1 MSYQALARRWR
12 PRHFSDVIGQ
22 DHVVGALTAALDQ
35 NRVHHAFL
43 FSGTRGVGKTTVAR
57 LLAKA
62 LNCERGVSSKPCGEC
77 GACQGLEEGRFIDL
91 IEIDAASRTRVDD
104 TREIL
109 DNVQYAPTQGRCK
122 VYLIDEVHMLSTH
135 SFNALLKTLEEPPA
149 HVKFLLATTDPQK
162 LPATILSRC
171 LQFNLRALDLDQIAG
186 NLEKILAEED
196 IKYDRSGLTTLAR
209 VAAGSMRDG
218 LSLLDQAIAFG
229 SGTVTDEQVREM
241 LGMMEDQHVEEILG
255 ALADDDGTA
264 LVQLIQRMKERA
276 LDYVAA
282 LDDLLLVLHDI
293 SLCHVAPD
301 ALDAKGSDTQKISGL
316 AERISVDDA
325 QLFYQI
331 GLYGKRDL
339 PLAPDPASGFEMTL
353 LRMLAF
359 RPVDDRDTASGAT
372 RPRSKSGLPGGPQ
385 TTATTDREKSY
396 KPESAAQPSPNG
408 DRQSPSRQSDAGSD
422 RDSDLANSDVWAAV
436 VSDSTLEGVARE
448 LAMNMAPVEYA
459 ENTLTVTIDAAVVG
473 LYNKDRQVLIENAVG
488 EKAGRPFTLRLL
500 KSSAETP
507 ETETPAANQLRHA
520 EEAKAEAYQNL
531 MRDPT
536 VQEVI
541 ERFDATV
548 VPESVQPGNQRG

>member
-1 MSYQALARRWR
+1 MSYQALARKWR
-12 PRHFSDVIGQ
+12 PRNFSDVIGQ
-22 DHVVGALTAALDQ
+22 DHIVGALTAALDQ
-35 NRVHHAFL
+35 DRVHHAFL

-77 GACQGLEEGRFIDL
+77 GVCQGVEEGRFIDL

-109 DNVQYAPTQGRCK
+109 DNVQYAPTQGRYK

-186 NLEKILAEED
+186 NFEKILAEEE
-196 IKYDRSGLTTLAR
+196 IKYDGSGLTTLAR

-229 SGTVTDEQVREM
+229 NGTVTDDQVREM
-241 LGMMEDQHVEEILG
+241 LGMMEDRYVEEILG
-255 ALADDDGTA
+255 ALADDDA
-264 LVQLIQRMKERA
+264 VVLVQLIHRMKERA

-301 ALDAKGSDTQKISGL
+301 ALDAKGSDTEKISGL
-316 AERISVDDA
+316 AQRISVHDA
-325 QLFYQI
+325 QFFYQI

-339 PLAPDPASGFEMTL
+339 ALAPDPASGFEMTL

-359 RPVDDRDTASGAT
+359 RPVNDQDTAGGAT
-372 RPRSKSGLPGGPQ
+372 RSQAKSAIPEEPQ
-385 TTATTDREKSY
+385 ATATNEREKSR
-396 KPESAAQPSPNG
+396 KPEIAAQPSPRRPDYGG
-408 DRQSPSRQSDAGSD
+408 DGGA
-422 RDSDLANSDVWAAV
+422 DLANSDIWAAV
-436 VSDSTLEGVARE
+436 VSDSALEGVARE
-448 LAMNMAPVEYA
+448 LAMNMAPVEYD
-459 ENTLTVTIDAAVVG
+459 ENVLTVTIDAAVSD
-473 LYNKDRQVLIENAVG
+473 LYNKDRQRLIEKTVG
-488 EKAGRPFTLRLL
+488 EKVGQSLILRLL
-500 KSSAETP
+500 KSSEESL
-507 ETETPAANQLRHA
+507 ETETPVANRLRHA
-520 EEAKAEAYQNL
+520 AEAKAEAYQTL
-531 MRDPT
+531 MQDPT

-548 VPESVQPGNQRG
+548 LPESVQPGNQRG

>member
-1 MSYQALARRWR
+1 
-12 PRHFSDVIGQ
+12 
-22 DHVVGALTAALDQ
+22 
-35 NRVHHAFL
+35 
-43 FSGTRGVGKTTVAR
+43 
-57 LLAKA
+57 LAKA
-62 LNCERGVSSKPCGEC
+62 LNCERGVSSKPCGDC
-77 GACQGLEEGRFIDL
+77 GACRGVEEGRFIDL

-186 NLEKILAEED
+186 NLEKILAEEG
-196 IKYDRSGLTTLAR
+196 IKYDGSGLSTLAR

-229 SGTVTDEQVREM
+229 NGTVTDDQVREM
-241 LGMMEDQHVEEILG
+241 LGMMEDWHAEEILR
-255 ALADDDGTA
+255 ALADDDATV

-293 SLCHVAPD
+293 SLFHVAPD

-316 AERISVDDA
+316 AQRISVDDA

-339 PLAPDPASGFEMTL
+339 ALAPDPASGFEMTL

-359 RPVDDRDTASGAT
+359 RPVDDRVTASGAT
-372 RPRSKSGLPGGPQ
+372 RPRPKSGLPEGSQ
-385 TTATTDREKSY
+385 ITATSDQEKTGIQVQSSS
-396 KPESAAQPSPNG
+396 KVDQQAPSHWSDSGGGG
-408 DRQSPSRQSDAGSD
+408 DTN
-422 RDSDLANSDVWAAV
+422 LANSDVWAAV
-436 VSDSTLEGVARE
+436 VSDSTLKGVARE
-448 LAMNMAPVEYA
+448 LAMNMAPVESD
-459 ENTLTVTIDAAVVG
+459 ENILTVTVDAAVSD
-473 LYNKDRQVLIENAVG
+473 LYNEDRQALIEKAVG

-500 KSSAETP
+500 KASAEATKR
-507 ETETPAANQLRHA
+507 ETPAANRLRHA
-520 EEAKAEAYQNL
+520 EEAKAEAYQTL
-531 MRDPT
+531 MQDPT

-548 VPESVQPGNQRG
+548 VPESIQPGNQRG

>member
-1 MSYQALARRWR
+1 MSYQALARKWR

-22 DHVVGALTAALDQ
+22 DHVVGALTVALDQ
-35 NRVHHAFL
+35 DRVHHAFL

-62 LNCERGVSSKPCGEC
+62 LNCETGVSSKPCGEC
-77 GACQGLEEGRFIDL
+77 GACRGVDEGRFIDL
-91 IEIDAASRTRVDD
+91 IEVDAASKTRVDD

-171 LQFNLRALDLDQIAG
+171 LQFNLRALDLEQIAG
-186 NLEKILAEED
+186 NLGKILIEED
-196 IKYDRSGLTTLAR
+196 IAYDDLGLTTLAR

-229 SGTVTDEQVREM
+229 SGKVTAEQVREM
-241 LGMMEDQHVEEILG
+241 LGMMEDRHVEEILG
-255 ALADDDGTA
+255 ALADNDA
-264 LVQLIQRMKERA
+264 KAVVQLIQQMKERA

-293 SLCHVAPD
+293 SLCHVAPE
-301 ALDAKGSDTQKISGL
+301 ALAAKGSDTQKVSVLSKKIS
-316 AERISVDDA
+316 AHDA
-325 QLFYQI
+325 QFFYQI

-339 PLAPDPASGFEMTL
+339 SLAPDPASGFEMTL

-359 RPVDDRDTASGAT
+359 RPVDDRDTVDGDT
-372 RPRSKSGLPGGPQ
+372 RPPSKSGASEAPHIK
-385 TTATTDREKSY
+385 ATDDRGKSR
-396 KPESAAQPSPNG
+396 KLEIKVQPSSNDNPKPSPLRIDVDG
-408 DRQSPSRQSDAGSD
+408 DR
-422 RDSDLANSDVWAAV
+422 DLANSDVWANV
-436 VSDSTLEGVARE
+436 VSESALKGIARE
-448 LAMNMAPVEYA
+448 LAMNMAPLEYD
-459 ENTLTVTIDAAVVG
+459 ENILAVTIDSAVYD
-473 LYNKDRQVLIENAVG
+473 LYNKDRHALIENAVR
-488 EKAGRPFTLRLL
+488 EKEGRPISLRLL
-500 KSSAETP
+500 KSTEEAVA
-507 ETETPAANQLRHA
+507 TETPAANLLRHA
-520 EEAKAEAYQNL
+520 ESAKAEAYQIL
-531 MRDPT
+531 MQDPT

-541 ERFDATV
+541 DRFDATV
-548 VPESVQPGNQRG
+548 VPESVQAGDQRG

>member
-35 NRVHHAFL
+35 DRVHHAFL

-77 GACQGLEEGRFIDL
+77 GVCRGVEEGRFIDL

-135 SFNALLKTLEEPPA
+135 SFNALLKTLEEPPT

-186 NLEKILAEED
+186 NFEKILAEEE
-196 IKYDRSGLTTLAR
+196 IKYDGSGLTTLAR

-229 SGTVTDEQVREM
+229 NGTVTDEQVREM
-241 LGMMEDQHVEEILG
+241 LGMIEDRYVEGILG
-255 ALADDDGTA
+255 ALADNDAVA
-264 LVQLIQRMKERA
+264 LIQLIRRMKERA

-282 LDDLLLVLHDI
+282 LDDLLLALHDI

-301 ALDAKGSDTQKISGL
+301 ALDAKGSDTQKISDL
-316 AERISVDDA
+316 AQKISVHDA
-325 QLFYQI
+325 QFFYQI

-339 PLAPDPASGFEMTL
+339 PLAPDLASGFEMTL

-359 RPVDDRDTASGAT
+359 RPVDDQDTADGAT
-372 RPRSKSGLPGGPQ
+372 RSRAKSVLPQEPQ
-385 TTATTDREKSY
+385 TTATNERENLSE
-396 KPESAAQPSPNG
+396 PEIAVKPSPRRPDHDCDGGTN
-408 DRQSPSRQSDAGSD
+408 
-422 RDSDLANSDVWAAV
+422 LANSDIWAAM

-448 LAMNMAPVEYA
+448 LAMNMAAVEYD
-459 ENTLTVTIDAAVVG
+459 ENVLTVTIDAAVSD
-473 LYNKDRQVLIENAVG
+473 LYNKDRQTLIENAVG
-488 EKAGRPFTLRLL
+488 EKVGRPLMLRLL
-500 KSSAETP
+500 KSSEQSP
-507 ETETPAANQLRHA
+507 ETETPVANRLRHLA
-520 EEAKAEAYQNL
+520 EAKAEAYQIL
-531 MRDPT
+531 MQDPT

>member
-35 NRVHHAFL
+35 DRVHHAFL

-77 GACQGLEEGRFIDL
+77 GVCQGVEEGRFIDL

-186 NLEKILAEED
+186 NFEKILAEEE
-196 IKYDRSGLTTLAR
+196 IKYDGSGLTTLAR

-229 SGTVTDEQVREM
+229 SGTVMDDQVREM
-241 LGMMEDQHVEEILG
+241 LGMMEDRYVEEILG
-255 ALADDDGTA
+255 ALADDDAVA
-264 LVQLIQRMKERA
+264 LVQLIHRMKERA

-316 AERISVDDA
+316 AQKISVHDA
-325 QLFYQI
+325 QFFYQI

-339 PLAPDPASGFEMTL
+339 ALAPDPASGFEMTL

-359 RPVDDRDTASGAT
+359 RPVDDQDTADAAT
-372 RPRSKSGLPGGPQ
+372 RSRAKSVLPEEPQ
-385 TTATTDREKSY
+385 TTATNEREKSRE
-396 KPESAAQPSPNG
+396 PEIAAQPSPGRPDYGG
-408 DRQSPSRQSDAGSD
+408 DGGVN
-422 RDSDLANSDVWAAV
+422 LVNSDIWAAM

-448 LAMNMAPVEYA
+448 LAMNMAPVEYD
-459 ENTLTVTIDAAVVG
+459 ENVLTVTIDAAVSD
-473 LYNKDRQVLIENAVG
+473 LYNKDRQTLIENAVG
-488 EKAGRPFTLRLL
+488 EKVGRSFMLRLL
-500 KSSAETP
+500 KSPEEPP
-507 ETETPAANQLRHA
+507 ETETPVTNRLRHA
-520 EEAKAEAYQNL
+520 TEAKAEAYQTL
-531 MRDPT
+531 MQDPT

>member
-35 NRVHHAFL
+35 DRVHHAFL

-77 GACQGLEEGRFIDL
+77 GVCQGVEEGRFIDL

-186 NLEKILAEED
+186 NFEKILAEEE
-196 IKYDRSGLTTLAR
+196 IKYDGSGLTTLAR

-229 SGTVTDEQVREM
+229 SGTVTDDQVREM
-241 LGMMEDQHVEEILG
+241 LGMMEDRYVEEILG
-255 ALADDDGTA
+255 ALADDDAVA
-264 LVQLIQRMKERA
+264 LVQLIHRMKERA

-316 AERISVDDA
+316 AQKISVHDA
-325 QLFYQI
+325 QFFYQI

-339 PLAPDPASGFEMTL
+339 ALAPDPASGFEMTL

-359 RPVDDRDTASGAT
+359 RPVDDQDTAGGAT
-372 RPRSKSGLPGGPQ
+372 RSRAKSVLPEEPQ
-385 TTATTDREKSY
+385 TTATNEREKSR
-396 KPESAAQPSPNG
+396 KPEIAAQPSPRRPDYG
-408 DRQSPSRQSDAGSD
+408 GAGGTN
-422 RDSDLANSDVWAAV
+422 LVNSDIWAAM

-448 LAMNMAPVEYA
+448 LAMNMAPVEYD
-459 ENTLTVTIDAAVVG
+459 ENVLTVTIDAAVSD
-473 LYNKDRQVLIENAVG
+473 LYNKDRQTLIENAVG
-488 EKAGRPFTLRLL
+488 EKVGRSLMLRLL
-500 KSSAETP
+500 KSPEEPP
-507 ETETPAANQLRHA
+507 ETETPVANRLRHA
-520 EEAKAEAYQNL
+520 AEAKAEAYQTL
-531 MRDPT
+531 MQDPT

>member
-35 NRVHHAFL
+35 DRVHHAFL

-241 LGMMEDQHVEEILG
+241 LGMMEDRHVEEILG
-255 ALADDDGTA
+255 ALADDDATA

-316 AERISVDDA
+316 AQRISVDDA

-339 PLAPDPASGFEMTL
+339 ALAPDPASGFEMTL

-359 RPVDDRDTASGAT
+359 RPVD
-372 RPRSKSGLPGGPQ
+372 
-385 TTATTDREKSY
+385 E
-396 KPESAAQPSPNG
+396 
-408 DRQSPSRQSDAGSD
+408 
-422 RDSDLANSDVWAAV
+422 
-436 VSDSTLEGVARE
+436 
-448 LAMNMAPVEYA
+448 
-459 ENTLTVTIDAAVVG
+459 
-473 LYNKDRQVLIENAVG
+473 
-488 EKAGRPFTLRLL
+488 
-500 KSSAETP
+500 
-507 ETETPAANQLRHA
+507 
-520 EEAKAEAYQNL
+520 
-531 MRDPT
+531 
-536 VQEVI
+536 
-541 ERFDATV
+541 
-548 VPESVQPGNQRG
+548 

>member
-1 MSYQALARRWR
+1 
-12 PRHFSDVIGQ
+12 
-22 DHVVGALTAALDQ
+22 
-35 NRVHHAFL
+35 VHHAFL
-43 FSGTRGVGKTTVAR
+43 FSGTRGVGKTTLAR

-62 LNCERGVSSKPCGEC
+62 LNCERGVSSRPCGKC

-171 LQFNLRALDLDQIAG
+171 LQFNLRALDADQIAG
-186 NLEKILAEED
+186 NLEKILSEEEV
-196 IKYDRSGLTTLAR
+196 KYDSSGLTTLAR

-229 SGTVTDEQVREM
+229 SGLVTDEQVREM
-241 LGMMEDQHVEEILG
+241 LGMMEDEYVEEILVS
-255 ALADDDGTA
+255 LANGDATA
-264 LVQLIQRMKERA
+264 LVQLIRRMKERA

-282 LDDLLLVLHDI
+282 LDELLLVLHDI

-301 ALDAKGSDTQKISGL
+301 ALEAKGSDALKVSGL
-316 AERISVDDA
+316 AQRISVHDA
-325 QLFYQI
+325 QFFYQI

-339 PLAPDPASGFEMTL
+339 VLAPDPASGFEMTL

-359 RPVDDRDTASGAT
+359 RPDDGQDTVGTAIPPHSLSGFSDGHQSTNNTDKKTPPQPENIAQT
-372 RPRSKSGLPGGPQ
+372 PPMGDGQLSSPRPVSSG
-385 TTATTDREKSY
+385 E
-396 KPESAAQPSPNG
+396 G
-408 DRQSPSRQSDAGSD
+408 DA
-422 RDSDLANSDVWAAV
+422 DLANSDVWAAM
-436 VSDSTLEGVARE
+436 VSDSNLESVSRE
-448 LAMNMAPVEYA
+448 LAMNIAPVEYVD
-459 ENTLTVTIDAAVVG
+459 NILTVTIDSAVYD
-473 LYNKDRQVLIENAVG
+473 LYNKDRQVLIETAVG
-488 EKAGRPFTLRLL
+488 EKVGRPFTLRLL
-500 KSSAETP
+500 KSSEKIP
-507 ETETPAANQLRHA
+507 ETETPAANRLRHS
-520 EEAKAEAYQNL
+520 EEAKAEAYRTL
-531 MRDPT
+531 MQDPT

-541 ERFDATV
+541 DRFDATV